1 MKLATLDDGTR
12 DGQLAVVSRDLRT
25 AHVADGIA
33 PSLRAALDD
42 WAFIA
47 PQLDALYRQLNEG
60 KARRPFDFDPARCMA
75 PLPRASGRVS
85 AATYL
90 HRHELERRAAGAELP
105 AAWRDMPQLAW
116 AASDGFLGP
125 RQELVL
131 AREEW
136 GIDFG
141 AELVVV
147 SGDVAQ
153 GATPDEAN
161 GQIRL
166 LLLANDVT
174 LQNLVADE
182 RAAGLGPLHA
192 KPATAFA
199 PVAVTPDELGEAWR
213 GGKAALPLRV
223 VWNGNPVGTL
233 EAGEDMAFN
242 FPQLLA
248 ALAGSRKVAAGTI
261 VGAGVVANR
270 ATRRHTP
277 GYASIA
283 MQRWQEIIDGGEAV
297 TQYLRFGDTV
307 RIEMLDENGKSLFG
321 AIEQMLKHPDP
332 A

>member
-12 DGQLAVVSRDLRT
+12 DGQLAVVSRDLKT
-25 AHVADGIA
+25 AHIADGIA
-33 PSLRAALDD
+33 SSLRAALDD

-47 PQLDALYRQLNEG
+47 PQLDGLYRQLNEG
-60 KARRPFDFDPARCMA
+60 KVRRAFDFDPARCMA
-75 PLPRASGRVS
+75 PLPRASGRVVG
-85 AATYL
+85 AAWL
-90 HRHELERRAAGAELP
+90 HHHELERRAAGAELP
-105 AAWRDMPQLAW
+105 AAWRESPMMRQ
-116 AASDGFLGP
+116 AASGGFLGP
-125 RQELVL
+125 RQALVL

-141 AELVVV
+141 AELALV

-153 GATPDEAN
+153 GATVDAAH

-166 LLLANDVT
+166 LLLGNDIT
-174 LQNLVADE
+174 LRNLVADE
-182 RAAGLGPLHA
+182 LATGFGLLHA
-192 KPATAFA
+192 TPVTAFA

-213 GGKAALPLRV
+213 GGKAALPLRL
-223 VWNGNPVGTL
+223 VWNGNPVGAL
-233 EAGEDMAFN
+233 ETGEDMAFN

-248 ALAGSRKVAAGTI
+248 ALAGSRHVSAGTI
-261 VGAGVVANR
+261 VSGGVVSNR

-283 MQRWQEIIDGGEAV
+283 AQRWQEIIDGGEAV
-297 TQYLRFGDTV
+297 TQFMRIGDTV

-321 AIEQMLKHPDP
+321 AIEQTLKT